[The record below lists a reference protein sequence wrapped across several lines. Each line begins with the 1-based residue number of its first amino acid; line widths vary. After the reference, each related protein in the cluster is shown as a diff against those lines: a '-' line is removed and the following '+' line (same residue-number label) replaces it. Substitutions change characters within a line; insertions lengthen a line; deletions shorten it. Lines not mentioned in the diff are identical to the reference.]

1 MFYATF
7 RPSAPWDICWCCEIG
22 YLMRSQAAVHENLM
36 VKNEAKMY
44 VTLHFQ
50 FIVILSLH
58 CSQSVHVP
66 VCVPIWESLHW
77 GLLLLWQSVL
87 LLGHQL
93 NCKILL
99 VTWNK
104 ESSIFLNKEWWIIIC
119 QYEFL
124 TKKDEL
130 SFISVKEWYELNVTL
145 WLGRPGIP
153 NSGTVAAMLDS
164 SVCLQLRSSVL
175 KNSRNSFWFYFS
187 SSLLFKKDEVRLT
200 NASF

>member
-1 MFYATF
+1 ML
-7 RPSAPWDICWCCEIG
+7 WDRLFNEVSSSSSWKSHG
-22 YLMRSQAAVHENLM
+22 KKWS
-36 VKNEAKMY
+36 KN
-44 VTLHFQ
+44 VCHLTLS
-50 FIVILSLH
+50 IYRVILSLH